1 MELLY
6 TKYKETLRYRV
17 LLGLCCLLMVASVVA
32 FAVNYSRN
40 GVSLFASIDLFLFIL
55 YIFCFFSI
63 RKQGLRSWNKALVAY
78 SYILVILLLTTIGNL
93 SGGLLNWVFTMPL
106 MIYILYSRKQAF
118 ITSLAVLIYEV
129 INVYFADTY
138 GKAESFV
145 GVPNFFLSYS
155 LIWLLAD
162 IYERQ
167 NSEIKQKILVH
178 AIKDPL
184 TGAYNRLPLKQ
195 NIESHNHKK
204 PMSICLLDID
214 LFKQVNDSYGHD
226 IGDQVLIRLVE
237 ILTTK
242 TSSIQVYRLGG
253 EEFAIL
259 FNDEL
264 SIAVTKAKEILA
276 TVNASNY
283 KDIHHELTLGFSAG
297 VATLLTSESMADVLK
312 RADYYLYQAKNSG
325 RNKIMSEL
333 CKTG

>member
-6 TKYKETLRYRV
+6 KKYKETLRYKV
-17 LLGLCCLLMVASVVA
+17 LLGLCCLLIVASGFA
-32 FAVNYSRN
+32 FAVNYTRN
-40 GVSLFASIDLFLFIL
+40 GLNLFATIDLVLFFLYL
-55 YIFCFFSI
+55 FCFFTI
-63 RKQGLRSWNKALVAY
+63 RNYGLQPWNKALVAY
-78 SYILVILLLTTIGNL
+78 SYILVILLLTSIGNL
-93 SGGLLNWVFTMPL
+93 SAGLLNWVFTMPL
-106 MIYILYSRKQAF
+106 MMYILYSRKPAF
-118 ITSLAVLIYEV
+118 ITSLIIMLFEV
-129 INVYFADTY
+129 GNVYFADTY

-145 GVPNFFLSYS
+145 GLPNFFLSYC

-167 NSEIKQKILVH
+167 NSDIKQKILVH

-195 NIESHNHKK
+195 NIDSHNHNK

-214 LFKQVNDSYGHD
+214 LFKQVNDNYGHD

-237 ILTTK
+237 IITKK

-264 SIAVTKAKEILA
+264 SVAVIKAEEILD
-276 TVNASNY
+276 TVNSSDY
-283 KDIHHELTLGFSAG
+283 QDIHQELTLGFSAG
-297 VATLLTSESMADVLK
+297 IATLLASDSLSDVLK
-312 RADYYLYQAKNSG
+312 RADHYLYLAKNAG

-333 CKTG
+333 SETG